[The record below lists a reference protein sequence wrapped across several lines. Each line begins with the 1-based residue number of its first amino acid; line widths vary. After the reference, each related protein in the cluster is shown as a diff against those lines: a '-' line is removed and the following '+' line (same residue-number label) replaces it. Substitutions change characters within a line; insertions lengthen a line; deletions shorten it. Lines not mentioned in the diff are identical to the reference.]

1 MQSSDVLKK
10 IGQLKI
16 VPVVALESP
25 DQAAPLSDALIA
37 GGLPII
43 EITFRTVAAQSAIQ
57 SLCKRSD
64 LLVGAGTV
72 LNIDTVKKAVDAG
85 AKFIVSP
92 GFNPKVVS
100 YCVQQGIPITPGA
113 CTPTEIEMAL
123 DHGLTAVKFF
133 PCEAMGGLKM
143 LKAIAPVFGMM
154 KFMPT
159 GGITAE
165 NLLSYLQFPPVLACG
180 GSWIVTKEL
189 ISAKRFDDITDLTR
203 KAVAIAAQSTPT
215 K

>member
-1 MQSSDVLKK
+1 MPSADVLQQ
-10 IGQLKI
+10 IGGLKI
-16 VPVVALESP
+16 VPVVALDSV

-43 EITFRTVAAQSAIQ
+43 EITFRTAAAQSAIQ
-57 SLCKRSD
+57 ALCKRTD

-100 YCVQQGIPITPGA
+100 YCVDQKIPVTPGA

-123 DHGLTAVKFF
+123 DHGLNAVKFF
-133 PCEAMGGLKM
+133 PCEAMGGLKTI
-143 LKAIAPVFGMM
+143 KAISPVFPMM

-165 NLLSYLQFPPVLACG
+165 NLLLYLQFPPILACG
-180 GSWIVTKEL
+180 GSWIVTKDL
-189 ISAKRFDDITDLTR
+189 IAAKNFAAITDLTR
-203 KAVAIAAQSTPT
+203 KAVAIASQAKNQ
-215 K
+215 